1 MRVRPVR
8 WDRAAHGRV
17 LLVRADVV
25 LGVLQRGEE
34 VGDGRLDEHGGAAVV
49 GGDTVEAAP
58 GSDAVVLSV
67 TALGDLGGRRPVL
80 RSGARPGDVVVLAGT
95 LGRAAAGLDLL
106 LHGQRRMQ
114 ESGLRL
120 PHPHLHERAFV
131 LVPLAEIAPDARIPG
146 VGTVGDALARL
157 PPDAVAGVV
166 PLQGAA
172 TDSHILSR

>member
-1 MRVRPVR
+1 MNAAPEVAFVGLGGNVGDAATTLRQAAAELDALPGSRLLRLSSLYRTAAWGLTDQPDFINAAAAVRTTLAPQALLDALLR
-8 WDRAAHGRV
+8 IECRHGRD
-17 LLVRADVV
+17 R
-25 LGVLQRGEE
+25 GREQRWGP
-34 VGDGRLDEHGGAAVV
+34 RTLD
-49 GGDTVEAAP
+49 
-58 GSDAVVLSV
+58 
-67 TALGDLGGRRPVL
+67 
-80 RSGARPGDVVVLAGT
+80 
-95 LGRAAAGLDLL
+95 LDLL